1 MTNPLPLLQEPYI
14 ELDRLVQF
22 VENPVK
28 AFLRGRLGVTVS
40 EYLDEVQDALP
51 VELDGLGQWG
61 VGQRLLDGVLAGAP
75 IEDCSEA
82 EEARGSLPP
91 GQLATPV
98 LEAVRPVVEA
108 IAAAANA
115 VSDAPPTS
123 LDVNLELP
131 DGRRLAGTVSGVCG
145 TTIRSVAYSRV
156 KPRHR
161 LAAWVRLLAL
171 TASRPEVA
179 WESSVIGRAREE
191 KRRFASITVA
201 RIRPL
206 GGDPDTRRHNAVS
219 ELEVLVDLF
228 DRGMRE
234 PLPMAC
240 ETTAA
245 YAQAVANQNDPEDAA
260 AGVWTSSFT
269 FGKEDREPEHVLV
282 RGGVATLAEVLA
294 ETPRA
299 DEEVTGWVSTEPT
312 RFGRYAHRLWDGLLT
327 YEQVR
332 DQ

>member
-1 MTNPLPLLQEPYI
+1 
-14 ELDRLVQF
+14 
-22 VENPVK
+22 
-28 AFLRGRLGVTVS
+28 
-40 EYLDEVQDALP
+40 
-51 VELDGLGQWG
+51 
-61 VGQRLLDGVLAGAP
+61 
-75 IEDCSEA
+75 
-82 EEARGSLPP
+82 
-91 GQLATPV
+91 
-98 LEAVRPVVEA
+98 
-108 IAAAANA
+108 
-115 VSDAPPTS
+115 
-123 LDVNLELP
+123 
-131 DGRRLAGTVSGVCG
+131 
-145 TTIRSVAYSRV
+145 
-156 KPRHR
+156 
-161 LAAWVRLLAL
+161 
-171 TASRPEVA
+171 
-179 WESSVIGRAREE
+179 VIGRAREE

-245 YAQAVANQNDPEDAA
+245 YAQAVANHADPEDAA

-312 RFGRYAHRLWDGLLT
+312 RFGRYAHRLWDGLLA